1 MPIFRSIDLE
11 WMLTYQE
18 IFLWKNAIIHS
29 VKLPFDV
36 QAAEKILNVI

>member
-11 WMLTYQE
+11 RMLTYQE
-18 IFLWKNAIIHS
+18 FFLWKSAIIHS
-29 VKLPFDV
+29 INLPFDV